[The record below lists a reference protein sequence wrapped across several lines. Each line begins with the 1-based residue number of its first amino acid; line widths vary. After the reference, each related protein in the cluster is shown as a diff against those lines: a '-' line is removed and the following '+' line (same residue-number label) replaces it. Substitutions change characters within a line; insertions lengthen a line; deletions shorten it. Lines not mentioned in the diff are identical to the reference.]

1 MEVWLLKKS
10 RTCIHYDARARSQ
23 EAEIRARPNGPTFVP
38 QFGWGLVVVPVR

>member
-10 RTCIHYDARARSQ
+10 RTCIHYDARARSR

-38 QFGWGLVVVPVR
+38 TVWVGS